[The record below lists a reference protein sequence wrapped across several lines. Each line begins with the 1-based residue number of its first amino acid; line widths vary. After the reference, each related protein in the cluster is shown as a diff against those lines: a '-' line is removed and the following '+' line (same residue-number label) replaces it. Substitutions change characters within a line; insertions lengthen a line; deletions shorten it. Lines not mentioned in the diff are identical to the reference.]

1 MTCLI
6 IAGGLCPLE
15 FLPMPVKRARKSHP
29 VSGCVNP
36 NSGLVSGDMT
46 DSIYAFVLERLE
58 SVKGRWPRVAEESGI
73 SLRTIEK
80 IARQEVKDPGVSFI
94 ERLAK
99 YFREN
104 ELH

>member
-6 IAGGLCPLE
+6 IAGGRCPFE
-15 FLPMPVKRARKSHP
+15 FLPIGKNAAGTTDPEL
-29 VSGCVNP
+29 GCVNP
-36 NSGLVSGDMT
+36 IVGLVSGDMT

>member
-1 MTCLI
+1 MGENPAATMD
-6 IAGGLCPLE
+6 PE
-15 FLPMPVKRARKSHP
+15 P
-29 VSGCVNP
+29 GCVNP
-36 NSGLVSGDMT
+36 IVGLVSGGMT
-46 DSIYAFVLERLE
+46 ESIYAFVLERLE

-99 YFREN
+99 YFRER
-104 ELH
+104 EEEIH

>member
-1 MTCLI
+1 M
-6 IAGGLCPLE
+6 G
-15 FLPMPVKRARKSHP
+15 RKP
-29 VSGCVNP
+29 APKIDPEPGCVDP
-36 NSGLVSGDMT
+36 KQGLVSGAMT
-46 DSIYAFVLERLE
+46 ESIYAFVLERLE

-99 YFREN
+99 YFREQ

>member
-1 MTCLI
+1 M
-6 IAGGLCPLE
+6 E
-15 FLPMPVKRARKSHP
+15 FLPIEGKITGTTDPEP
-29 VSGCVNP
+29 GCVNP
-36 NSGLVSGDMT
+36 NPGLVSIGMT

-99 YFREN
+99 YFRDN
-104 ELH
+104 DVELH

>member
-1 MTCLI
+1 MICLT
-6 IAGGLCPLE
+6 IAGGRCPLE
-15 FLPMPVKRARKSHP
+15 FLPIGKNRAGIADP
-29 VSGCVNP
+29 EPGCVNP
-36 NSGLVSGDMT
+36 NPGLVSTDMT